1 MAEIEKKE
9 KKEDHKLSSI
19 LLVEDD
25 EALGLAIEFSLKN
38 EGYEVVKA
46 SSVKEAKHQFDHRT
60 FDLIILDI
68 GLPDGNGYDL
78 CLHFKKQNDT
88 PVIFLTALDEEANVV
103 MGLDI
108 GGDDYIT
115 KPFRVKELMSRV
127 KVQLRKLARI
137 GTSST
142 ILTSEN
148 IKIDMNLVKVYKN
161 DESLPVTNLEYK
173 LLLTFMMNAHK
184 ALKRDELLLHITEG
198 DEVFFDEN
206 TLSVYIRRLRDKV
219 EDDPRNPQFIV
230 TQRGLGYRWSKDVSR
245 E

>member
-1 MAEIEKKE
+1 MNK
-9 KKEDHKLSSI
+9 I

-25 EALGLAIEFSLKN
+25 EALGLAIEFSLIN
-38 EGYEVVKA
+38 EGYEVVRA
-46 SSVKEAKHQFDHRT
+46 SSVKEAKQQFDRHT
-60 FDLIILDI
+60 FDLSILDI

-78 CLHFKKQNDT
+78 CLHFKKQNDSS
-88 PVIFLTALDEEANVV
+88 VIFLTALDEEANVV

-127 KVQLRKLARI
+127 KVQLRKQARLD
-137 GTSST
+137 TSSA

-148 IKIDMNLVKVYKN
+148 IKIDTSQVKVYKN
-161 DESLPVTNLEYK
+161 HESIPLTNLEYK

-184 ALKRDELLLHITEG
+184 ALKRDEILLKITVG
-198 DEVFFDEN
+198 DDVFFDEN
-206 TLSVYIRRLRDKV
+206 TLSVYIKRLRDKV
-219 EDDPRNPQFIV
+219 EDDPKNPQFIV
-230 TQRGLGYRWSKDVSR
+230 TQRGLGYRWDKDVSR

>member
-1 MAEIEKKE
+1 MNK
-9 KKEDHKLSSI
+9 I

-25 EALGLAIEFSLKN
+25 EALGLAIEFSLIN
-38 EGYEVVKA
+38 EGYEVVRA
-46 SSVKEAKHQFDHRT
+46 SSVKEAKQQFDRHT
-60 FDLIILDI
+60 FDLSILDI

-78 CLHFKKQNDT
+78 CLHFKKQNDSS
-88 PVIFLTALDEEANVV
+88 VIFLTALDEEANVV

-127 KVQLRKLARI
+127 KVQLRKQARLD
-137 GTSST
+137 TSSA

-148 IKIDMNLVKVYKN
+148 IKIDTSQVKVYKN
-161 DESLPVTNLEYK
+161 HESIPLTNLEYK

-184 ALKRDELLLHITEG
+184 ALKRDEILLKITVGE
-198 DEVFFDEN
+198 DVFFDEN
-206 TLSVYIRRLRDKV
+206 TLSVYIKRLRDKV
-219 EDDPRNPQFIV
+219 EDDPKNPQFIV
-230 TQRGLGYRWSKDVSR
+230 TQRGLGYRWNKDVSR

>member
-1 MAEIEKKE
+1 M
-9 KKEDHKLSSI
+9 LSNI

-46 SSVKEAKHQFDHRT
+46 STVKEAKQQFDDRA

-78 CLHFKKQNDT
+78 CLHFKKQSNT
-88 PVIFLTALDEEANVV
+88 SVIFLTALDEEANVV

-127 KVQLRKLARI
+127 KVQLRKQVRLVN
-137 GTSST
+137 SST

-148 IKIDMNLVKVYKN
+148 IRIDMNLVKVYKN
-161 DESLPVTNLEYK
+161 QERLTVTNLEYK

-184 ALKRDELLLHITEG
+184 ALKRDELLLNITES

-230 TQRGLGYRWSKDVSR
+230 TQRGLGYRWSKDVSK

>member
-1 MAEIEKKE
+1 MNK
-9 KKEDHKLSSI
+9 I

-25 EALGLAIEFSLKN
+25 EALGLAIEFSLIN
-38 EGYEVVKA
+38 EGYEVVRV
-46 SSVKEAKHQFDHRT
+46 SSVKEAKQQFDRHT
-60 FDLIILDI
+60 FDLSILDI

-78 CLHFKKQNDT
+78 CLHFKKQNDSS
-88 PVIFLTALDEEANVV
+88 VIFLTALDEEANVV

-127 KVQLRKLARI
+127 KVQLRKQARLD
-137 GTSST
+137 TSSA

-148 IKIDMNLVKVYKN
+148 IKIDTSQVKVYKN
-161 DESLPVTNLEYK
+161 HESIPLTNLEYK

-184 ALKRDELLLHITEG
+184 ALKRDEILLKITVGE
-198 DEVFFDEN
+198 DVFFDEN
-206 TLSVYIRRLRDKV
+206 TLSVYIKRLRDKV
-219 EDDPRNPQFIV
+219 EDDPKNPQFIV
-230 TQRGLGYRWSKDVSR
+230 TQRGLGYRWNKDVSR

>member
-1 MAEIEKKE
+1 MNKK
-9 KKEDHKLSSI
+9 I

-25 EALGLAIEFSLKN
+25 EALGLAIEFSLRK
-38 EGYEVVKA
+38 EGYEVVRA
-46 SSVKEAKHQFDHRT
+46 SSVKEAKYQFDQNT
-60 FDLIILDI
+60 FDLTILDI

-78 CLHFKKQNDT
+78 CLHFKNQSDT
-88 PVIFLTALDEEANVV
+88 SVIFLTALDEEANVV

-127 KVQLRKLARI
+127 KVQLRKQARLV
-137 GTSST
+137 TST
-142 ILTSEN
+142 MTLTSEN
-148 IKIDMNLVKVYKN
+148 IKVDMNLVKVYKN
-161 DESLPVTNLEYK
+161 DESIPLTNLEYK
-173 LLLTFMMNAHK
+173 LLLAFMTNAHK
-184 ALKRDELLLHITEG
+184 ALKRDELLLKITEG

-219 EDDPRNPQFIV
+219 EDDPKNPQFIV
-230 TQRGLGYRWSKDVSR
+230 TQRGFGYRWGKDVSS

>member
-1 MAEIEKKE
+1 MTERYEKKE
-9 KKEDHKLSSI
+9 RTYLSKI

-38 EGYEVVKA
+38 EGYEVVRA
-46 SSVKEAKHQFDHRT
+46 TSVKEAKYQFNHHT
-60 FDLIILDI
+60 FDLTILDI

-78 CLHFKKQNDT
+78 CLHFKQQNDSA
-88 PVIFLTALDEEANVV
+88 VIIFLTALDEEVNVV

-127 KVQLRKLARI
+127 KVQMRKQARQEN
-137 GTSST
+137 SSVS
-142 ILTSEN
+142 LLSDN
-148 IKIDMNLVKVYKN
+148 IKIDTNQVKVYKN
-161 DESLPVTNLEYK
+161 DKSIPLTNLEYK

-184 ALKRDELLLHITEG
+184 ALTRDEILLKITSG
-198 DEVFFDEN
+198 DDVFFDEN
-206 TLSVYIRRLRDKV
+206 TLSVYIKRLRDKV
-219 EDDPRNPQFIV
+219 ENDPKNPQFIV
-230 TQRGLGYRWSKDVSR
+230 TLRGLGYRWNKDVSN

>member
-1 MAEIEKKE
+1 MAEIERRE
-9 KKEDHKLSSI
+9 GGHTVSNI

-46 SSVKEAKHQFDHRT
+46 SSVKEAKHQFDHHT

-78 CLHFKKQNDT
+78 CLHFKEHNDT
-88 PVIFLTALDEEANVV
+88 SVIFLTALDDEANVV
-103 MGLDI
+103 MGLEI

-127 KVQLRKLARI
+127 KVQLRKQARLE
-137 GTSST
+137 TSSM
-142 ILTSEN
+142 ILRSEN
-148 IKIDMNLVKVYKN
+148 IKIDMNLVKAYKN
-161 DESLPVTNLEYK
+161 HESMPLTNLEYK
-173 LLLTFMMNAHK
+173 LLLMFMMNANK

-219 EDDPRNPQFIV
+219 EDDRKNPQCIV
-230 TQRGLGYRWSKDVSR
+230 TERGLGYRWNKDVSR

>member
-1 MAEIEKKE
+1 MNK
-9 KKEDHKLSSI
+9 I

-38 EGYEVVKA
+38 EGYEVIRA
-46 SSVKEAKHQFDHRT
+46 TSVKEAKYQFDHHT
-60 FDLIILDI
+60 FDLSILDI

-78 CLHFKKQNDT
+78 CLHFKNQNNT
-88 PVIFLTALDEEANVV
+88 SVIFLTALDEEANVV

-127 KVQLRKLARI
+127 KVQLRKQARLE
-137 GTSST
+137 TSSM

-148 IKIDMNLVKVYKN
+148 IKLDLNLIKCYKN
-161 DESLPVTNLEYK
+161 QESVPLTNLEYK
-173 LLLTFMMNAHK
+173 LLLTFMTNAHK
-184 ALKRDELLLHITEG
+184 ALKRDELLQKTTDG

-219 EDDPRNPQFIV
+219 EDDHKNPQFIV
-230 TQRGLGYRWSKDVSR
+230 TLRGLGYRWSKDVRS

>member
-1 MAEIEKKE
+1 M
-9 KKEDHKLSSI
+9 SNI

-46 SSVKEAKHQFDHRT
+46 SSVKEAKHQFEHQP
-60 FDLIILDI
+60 FDLIVLDI

-78 CLHFKKQNDT
+78 CLHFKKQSDT
-88 PVIFLTALDEEANVV
+88 SVIFLTALDEEANVV

-127 KVQLRKLARI
+127 KVQLRKQARLEN
-137 GTSST
+137 ST
-142 ILTSEN
+142 MIFTSEN

-161 DESLPVTNLEYK
+161 HENIPITNLEYK

-184 ALKRDELLLHITEG
+184 ALKRDELLQDITGG

-206 TLSVYIRRLRDKV
+206 TLSVYIRRLRNKI
-219 EDDPRNPQFIV
+219 EDDPKNPQFIV
-230 TQRGLGYRWSKDVSR
+230 TQRGLGYCWSKDVSR
-245 E
+245 K

>member
-1 MAEIEKKE
+1 MNK
-9 KKEDHKLSSI
+9 I

-38 EGYEVVKA
+38 EGYEVVRA
-46 SSVKEAKHQFDHRT
+46 TSVKEAIHQFDTHPFNLT
-60 FDLIILDI
+60 ILDI

-78 CLHFKKQNDT
+78 CLHFKQQNDT
-88 PVIFLTALDEEANVV
+88 SVIFLTALDEEANVV

-127 KVQLRKLARI
+127 KVQLRKQARP

-142 ILTSEN
+142 ILTSES
-148 IKIDMNLVKVYKN
+148 IKMDMNQVKVYKN
-161 DESLPVTNLEYK
+161 QESIPITNLEYK
-173 LLLTFMMNAHK
+173 LLLAFMTNAHK
-184 ALKRDELLLHITEG
+184 ALTRDELLHKITDG

-219 EDDPRNPQFIV
+219 EDDPKNPQFIV
-230 TQRGLGYRWSKDVSR
+230 TIRGLGYRWSKDVSH

>member
-1 MAEIEKKE
+1 MNK
-9 KKEDHKLSSI
+9 I

-25 EALGLAIEFSLKN
+25 EALGLAIEFSLIN
-38 EGYEVVKA
+38 EGYEVVRA
-46 SSVKEAKHQFDHRT
+46 SSVKEAKQQFDRYT
-60 FDLIILDI
+60 FDLSILDI

-78 CLHFKKQNDT
+78 CLHFKKQNDSS
-88 PVIFLTALDEEANVV
+88 VIFLTALDEEANVV

-127 KVQLRKLARI
+127 KVQLRKQARLD
-137 GTSST
+137 TSSA

-148 IKIDMNLVKVYKN
+148 IKIDTSQVKVYKN
-161 DESLPVTNLEYK
+161 HESIPLTNLEYK

-184 ALKRDELLLHITEG
+184 ALKRDEILLKITVG
-198 DEVFFDEN
+198 DDVFFDEN
-206 TLSVYIRRLRDKV
+206 TLSVYIKRLRDKV
-219 EDDPRNPQFIV
+219 EDDPKNPQFIV
-230 TQRGLGYRWSKDVSR
+230 TQRGLGYRWNKDVSR